1 MAKGFIN
8 VSTSGNG
15 DVSYYSRSQECL
27 YVQSSKNLSKEVPQ
41 LLADWKQLE
50 WQEKMGNKELGIRGR
65 HDAQVRKNY
74 TLSLPNELSP
84 QEAARRI
91 EAMIQQTPI
100 KDCSYSIFIH
110 RGQKDGVTNLHAH
123 LLVNE
128 RNLTTRKK
136 DRQMIKKEFLEKE
149 FRPRFEKAFAS
160 ERALGKDLVSR
171 ERISTVLFQSSP
183 QAARTLL
190 SDYQQQAKQA
200 SEKQALGTLISGYAA
215 AHQAREAVKVAET
228 VPVKSVTPQEPEK
241 VTPVT
246 LEQKWEPA
254 WRAYATEL
262 EGRNQRSRDR
272 NGLVDQVAAY
282 LEKNDHPTGVKQV
295 LALKGLP
302 DSLSKEL
309 TGKLERYERIQE
321 LSRQVKEE
329 QSRLS
334 LKSLNPFLGSK
345 ERAAVSA
352 MLAAIKGQA
361 HSYPDHHG
369 YEAASK
375 GSHVK
380 GATYFSIFRERC
392 EEAREPLA
400 SFKVV
405 ASEHRKAISPI
416 ETLSQFA
423 SRSEQQQKAEA
434 QRAAIEKARR
444 EELQRK
450 LDFDSPSLRQR
461 PKGPR
466 L

>member
-352 MLAAIKGQA
+352 M
-361 HSYPDHHG
+361 
-369 YEAASK
+369 
-375 GSHVK
+375 
-380 GATYFSIFRERC
+380 
-392 EEAREPLA
+392 
-400 SFKVV
+400 
-405 ASEHRKAISPI
+405 
-416 ETLSQFA
+416 
-423 SRSEQQQKAEA
+423 
-434 QRAAIEKARR
+434 
-444 EELQRK
+444 
-450 LDFDSPSLRQR
+450 
-461 PKGPR
+461 
-466 L
+466 